1 MFFEYINHVHI
12 AYSCT
17 YKNMHNVHIDTPYIS
32 AGRRQFLFH
41 RPSYVAD
48 HLSRKLPATFG
59 GKQCFKAKY
68 STCDR
73 WLHTKRVL
81 CLPHTLQHAVQ
92 HTAACTVTH
101 PATQC
106 NTLLHSATHY
116 EIYKYLAC
124 NCPCHMTRAMRAQLA
139 LEHTVAAHCSTHQN
153 TLQYTSI
160 QLGIAG
166 AKRQGLCVCNTH
178 CNAHCNTHCN
188 TLQHTLQHTLQLTLQ
203 HNTRRIVCELY
214 LHVCARW
221 FVCVC
226 AYTPAMT
233 QTE

>member
-1 MFFEYINHVHI
+1 
-12 AYSCT
+12 
-17 YKNMHNVHIDTPYIS
+17 
-32 AGRRQFLFH
+32 
-41 RPSYVAD
+41 
-48 HLSRKLPATFG
+48 
-59 GKQCFKAKY
+59 
-68 STCDR
+68 
-73 WLHTKRVL
+73 
-81 CLPHTLQHAVQ
+81 
-92 HTAACTVTH
+92 
-101 PATQC
+101 
-106 NTLLHSATHY
+106 
-116 EIYKYLAC
+116 
-124 NCPCHMTRAMRAQLA
+124 MRAQLA

-203 HNTRRIVCELY
+203 HNTRRIVCESY
-214 LHVCARW
+214 LHVCACW

-233 QTE
+233 QTEWHRAARWYTRHACTHWPPSSNISIFVCIRIPKISFSCAKMWIFLQKEPYMSIQRCACIFMEAALHLSAFSSHFLMQR